1 MLRGSLIAIC
11 SAALVASSFGQT
23 YNWTN
28 VGTELVAVRN
38 GFLQFGTSTTLTGA
52 YLLWDGGSNSTT
64 FRWRNTSLQPEYA
77 PNVQRT
83 AVFQMSGRAARS
95 YTASA
100 PDAGMPTTT
109 FFWNGT
115 NISFDSLATNSFS
128 WTFGPEW
135 AGTVLQV
142 RATNGASLGTWG
154 LPSVIGSNYVLS
166 ASIVT
171 NQSLL
176 TGAQVFLDGVPAA
189 VLATAGTNSNL
200 DAFAD
205 RPGYALSFG
214 GDYQGGEWQIRR
226 SDGSVAG
233 TGSAATF
240 GTVASGRVTLL
251 PEGSTGSIWTRVPA
265 GDGMGAVW
273 VNSGISVSGNN
284 VTTYNFAT
292 SPQPTP
298 APTPNLPTNA
308 PAPSITNAPA
318 PVPTPGTNTVAP
330 SPVLTNDVTVDVET
344 VPEIETDDG
353 EQGVLNDV
361 VAMHEKLRGILD
373 DARGAFENVALTFN
387 EFRKLTLGGVGT
399 NCTFTMGTVTINL
412 GGIVPPELR
421 TGMKLIILLVGI
433 FAAIRYVWESFT

>member
-1 MLRGSLIAIC
+1 MLRGLLIAIC
-11 SAALVASSFGQT
+11 SAALLASSSAQS

-38 GFLQFGTSTTLTGA
+38 GFLQFGTSTTLTFA
-52 YLLWDGGSNSTT
+52 YLVGNGGTNPVS

-77 PNVQRT
+77 PNEQRT
-83 AVFQMSGRAARS
+83 SVFQMSVRPAGS
-95 YTASA
+95 YTVSA

-109 FFWNGT
+109 FLWNGT

-205 RPGYALSFG
+205 RPGYSLSFG

-233 TGSAATF
+233 TGSAATL

-308 PAPSITNAPA
+308 PAPAITNAPA

-330 SPVLTNDVTVDVET
+330 SPVSTNDVTVDVET

-353 EQGVLNDV
+353 EQGVLDDV

-421 TGMKLIILLVGI
+421 TGMKLIILLVGV